1 VYLETSGWYY
11 YILKTIDGGTTWFG
25 VSKGPEEL
33 FFSFFFTDASTG
45 YAVGTSIIKTTDGG
59 MTWNTVLNLL
69 SDQLKSVFFTDA
81 NTGYAVGSSGTII
94 KTIDAG
100 LTWDAQSIGATL
112 YLNTVYFTDA
122 NTGYAVGSSGTI
134 IKTIDAGLTWDAQS
148 SGTTSWLNSI
158 YFPTFDTG
166 YIVGDNGTILKTTNG
181 GGYPVGLNDQ
191 QQTANTL
198 TIYPNPASTT
208 ITIETPS
215 KWSLSILNFT
225 GQQLLQQGIT
235 ESTTTLDVSGLPSGI
250 YVVKLAGEKGMQ
262 VGKFIKH

>member
-1 VYLETSGWYY
+1 MYLETSGWYY

-69 SDQLKSVFFTDA
+69 SDQLKSVF
-81 NTGYAVGSSGTII
+81 
-94 KTIDAG
+94 
-100 LTWDAQSIGATL
+100 
-112 YLNTVYFTDA
+112 FTDA

>member
-69 SDQLKSVFFTDA
+69 SDQLKSVF
-81 NTGYAVGSSGTII
+81 
-94 KTIDAG
+94 
-100 LTWDAQSIGATL
+100 
-112 YLNTVYFTDA
+112 FTDA